1 MSEEGQQLEA
11 RAAVAADVPMLLES
25 MADFNRLEGIS
36 FDPAAIEAPLRVL
49 LADPTLGL
57 VRLLHDRG
65 GQLAGYFVL
74 SWGFDLEW
82 GGRDAFLTELY
93 LVPAQRGRGLGAEVM
108 AFVEDA
114 ALAGGAR
121 ALHLAVRHENA
132 AARRV
137 YERAGF
143 EAPKR
148 LLMTKKLPDPE
159 RITFLP

>member
-1 MSEEGQQLEA
+1 MSEEQHKLEA
-11 RAAVAADVPMLLES
+11 RVAVAEDVPALLES
-25 MADFNRLEGIS
+25 MADFNQLEGIS
-36 FDPAAIEAPLRVL
+36 FDPLAIEGPLRTL

-57 VRLLHDRG
+57 VRLLHDG
-65 GQLAGYFVL
+65 SGKLAGYFVL
-74 SWGFDLEW
+74 AWGFDLEW

-93 LVPAQRGRGLGAEVM
+93 LLPAQRGRGLGAEIM
-108 AFVEDA
+108 ALVEEA

-121 ALHLAVRHENA
+121 ALHLAVRQENG

-148 LLMTKKLPDPE
+148 LLMTKKLQDPE